1 MANVKKVENNTI
13 SHSIN
18 LHLIQLNIKKKMTYM
33 KMKFKSIGQK
43 LQNEQW
49 YLCVIIKTFNAKKKK
64 GKVCHASK

>member
-1 MANVKKVENNTI
+1 
-13 SHSIN
+13 
-18 LHLIQLNIKKKMTYM
+18 M

-64 GKVCHASK
+64 KEKYVMHQNNSLTYH

>member
-1 MANVKKVENNTI
+1 
-13 SHSIN
+13 
-18 LHLIQLNIKKKMTYM
+18 M

-64 GKVCHASK
+64 EKYVMHQNNSLTYITKKEFVVFHTRTLSEQKIY